1 MMNTLRNKLK
11 EKFTQIPNELITNEN
26 ISDRARFL
34 FIYLASR
41 PDDWKFWNKDLEKIT
56 GCKSDTLRK
65 HLRELQNTGWL
76 IHLGQIKDLSN
87 GKFGSNIYQLNDKPS
102 FDENW
107 INEKIWATDKDGKK
121 YQINRYKTKKKNKIR
136 TKISDSENF

>member
-11 EKFTQIPNELITNEN
+11 EKFTQIPNELISDTT

-41 PDDWKFWNKDLEKIT
+41 PSDWKFWNKHLEVIT

-65 HLRELQNTGWL
+65 HLKELQNAGW
-76 IHLGQIKDLSN
+76 IVYLGQVKDGSN
-87 GKFGSNIYQLNDKPS
+87 GKFGSNFYELNATPCLDANWLDEKKWITDTVGNKYKIYR
-102 FDENW
+102 W
-107 INEKIWATDKDGKK
+107 
-121 YQINRYKTKKKNKIR
+121 KTKEK
-136 TKISDSENF
+136 